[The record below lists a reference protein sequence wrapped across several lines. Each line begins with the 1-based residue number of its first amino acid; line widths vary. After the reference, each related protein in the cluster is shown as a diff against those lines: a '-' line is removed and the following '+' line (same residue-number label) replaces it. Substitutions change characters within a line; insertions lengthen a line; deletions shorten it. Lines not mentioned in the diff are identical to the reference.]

1 MRPTE
6 TDRSMWCAFMVATV
20 LWLPLLA
27 FDLGYPSL
35 SQVVGTPVLQ
45 RTTLAAAG
53 VCLLVLAVLAL
64 AAAAAARRLARHPS
78 GMPPAS
84 DVAFCGVASGSAA
97 LIGLVVV
104 LRAFGGPATSALRD
118 LVELTVAALAAAVI
132 GAGIAAVA
140 TVAARGLRLGWLP
153 LPVGLVAAGLWAVL
167 TDALVRTTEAQPLNL
182 WWLAL
187 GAFAVALGLRFGSRG
202 RLAAVVLAAALA
214 AVATAPALRWRPDHQ
229 ATELPRTAT
238 ATADSPHVVVVVIDT
253 WRWDA
258 TGLARP
264 ELGTTPR
271 LMALAADGGTVFREA
286 VTAAPSTLPSI
297 KAMITGRF
305 SSQLGIPWWGRRPP
319 PATAW
324 TMARAFRLAG
334 YATTGFTANALI
346 RGDGFE
352 AGFEDFWA
360 VGGLDN
366 IRRSFFLY
374 GMAARGD
381 YWRLVP
387 LANALHVHKT
397 RGDTVVDRFE
407 KWLDRRDASRP
418 FFAYLH
424 VVEPHFPY
432 RDRGHGLVPE
442 TLRAVPEPYTHIQLQ
457 RLPKGDPA
465 NATYREAP
473 KMEEILGRYHEEVR
487 DADRLLGRVIDAL
500 SDRGLGG
507 DTLTVV
513 VGDHGEE
520 FLEHHGFGHGH
531 DVFDEQVR
539 VPLVVQWPRRPSFE
553 GLPGEVT
560 VPVSLLDV
568 FPTLAD
574 FLELPPPPQPLLGR
588 SLRPLLAGRAD
599 PVGIVSEMVFGDQAR
614 MTYRLGKLK
623 GRFEFDA
630 RRLPSQ
636 SSDVR
641 VFDVV
646 ADPEETKP
654 LDLGD
659 SEVAAFVEGAKIDL
673 DRLWSA
679 ARDATVAALTA
690 AEKPEEEGREED
702 EELERLRSLGYI

>member
-1 MRPTE
+1 MR
-6 TDRSMWCAFMVATV
+6 CALACAAV

-27 FDLGYPSL
+27 LDLGYPSV
-35 SQVVGTPVLQ
+35 SQVLGTPVLQ
-45 RTTLAAAG
+45 RTTVAAAAIG
-53 VCLLVLAVLAL
+53 LPVLAVLAL
-64 AAAAAARRLARHPS
+64 IAAAAARRVARHPS
-78 GMPPAS
+78 AVPRAS
-84 DVAFCGVASGSAA
+84 DVAFCAVASASAA
-97 LIGLVVV
+97 LVGLVVL
-104 LRAFGGPATSALRD
+104 LRAVGGPATSPLRD
-118 LVELTVAALAAAVI
+118 LVELTLATLIAAVL
-132 GAGIAAVA
+132 GAGIATITAVI
-140 TVAARGLRLGWLP
+140 ARGLRFGWLP
-153 LPVGLVAAGLWAVL
+153 LPVGLLAAGVWAVL
-167 TDALVRTTEAQPLNL
+167 TNALVRTTEAQPLDL
-182 WWLAL
+182 RWLAL
-187 GAFAVALGLRFGSRG
+187 GAFVIALGFRFGARV
-202 RLAAVVLAAALA
+202 RLAAVALAALLA
-214 AVATAPALRWRPDHQ
+214 AVATAPALPWRPPHPDSEP
-229 ATELPRTAT
+229 ARTAT
-238 ATADSPHVVVVVIDT
+238 APDDGPNVVVVVIDT

-258 TGLARP
+258 TGFARP

-271 LMALAADGGTVFREA
+271 LAALAADGGTVFREA
-286 VTAAPSTLPSI
+286 VAAAPSTLPSI
-297 KAMITGRF
+297 KAMITGRY
-305 SSQLGIPWWGRRPP
+305 SSQLGIPWWGRQPP
-319 PATAW
+319 PAGAW
-324 TMARAFRLAG
+324 TMARAFRFAG

-346 RGDGFE
+346 HGDGFE

-387 LANALHVHKT
+387 MANALHVHKT
-397 RGDTVVDRFE
+397 RGDTVVDGFA

-432 RDRGHGLVPE
+432 RDRGHGLIPE
-442 TLRAVPEPYTHIQLQ
+442 ALRGVPEPYTHIQLQ

-465 NATYREAP
+465 NAVYREAP
-473 KMEEILGRYHEEVR
+473 KMAEILGRYHEEVR
-487 DADRLLGRVIDAL
+487 DADRILGRVVDAL
-500 SDRGLGG
+500 DGRGLGD

-513 VGDHGEE
+513 LGDHGEE

-531 DVFDEQVR
+531 DVFEEQTR
-539 VPLVVQWPRRPSFE
+539 VPLVVHWPRRPSFAE
-553 GLPGEVT
+553 LPAEVT

-588 SLRPLLAGRAD
+588 SLRPLLAGRAE

-614 MTYRLGKLK
+614 MTYRLGNLK

-630 RRLPSQ
+630 RRLPSE

-641 VFDVV
+641 VFDLV
-646 ADPEETKP
+646 ADPGETRP

-659 SEVAAFVEGAKIDL
+659 SEVATFVAGAQADL

-679 ARDATVAALTA
+679 ARAATVAALTA
-690 AEKPEEEGREED
+690 AEEPKDESQEED
-702 EELERLRSLGYI
+702 EELKRLRSLGYI